1 MWVFSKYQYF
11 YKTPFSLTFITPK
24 LFCDK
29 LCTTGQLYDIF
40 QNLQA
45 YVTFFSTKNNG
56 DEQSK

>member
-1 MWVFSKYQYF
+1 MWVFPKYQYF

-24 LFCDK
+24 HFCDK

-45 YVTFFSTKNNG
+45 YVPFFYK
-56 DEQSK
+56 K

>member
-1 MWVFSKYQYF
+1 MWVFLKYQYF
-11 YKTPFSLTFITPK
+11 YKTPFSLKFITKK

-45 YVTFFSTKNNG
+45 NVTFYSTKNNG
-56 DEQSK
+56 DEHTK